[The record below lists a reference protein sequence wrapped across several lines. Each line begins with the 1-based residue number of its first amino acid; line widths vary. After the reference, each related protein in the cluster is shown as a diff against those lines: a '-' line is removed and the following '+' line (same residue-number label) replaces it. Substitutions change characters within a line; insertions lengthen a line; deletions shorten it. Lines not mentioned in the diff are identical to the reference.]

1 MKQLT
6 RLSYIL
12 FSFLGLLVFTISSC
26 NKEMGMSLGSPDE
39 NLGLTL
45 VDSLSIST
53 STAQL
58 EYLPTANTGTLL
70 VGKTNHPVIGET
82 IASTYFRLA
91 LTSFTND
98 IPENA
103 TFESVDLVLT
113 PHASKY
119 YYGDTLQPQ
128 TFHVHE
134 VTETIEPKTIPTIPG
149 IVNTPVYVTG
159 ATIFSDQEFG
169 YDATALGTLA
179 FNPRVNSGD

>member
-12 FSFLGLLVFTISSC
+12 FSFSGLLLFTISSC

-39 NLGLTL
+39 NLGVTL

-53 STAQL
+53 STVQL

-70 VGKTNHPVIGET
+70 VGTTNHPYIGTT
-82 IASTYFRLA
+82 IASTYLTLA
-91 LTSFTND
+91 LTTFTND

-113 PHASKY
+113 PHAS
-119 YYGDTLQPQ
+119 Q
-128 TFHVHE
+128 H
-134 VTETIEPKTIPTIPG
+134 
-149 IVNTPVYVTG
+149 
-159 ATIFSDQEFG
+159 
-169 YDATALGTLA
+169 
-179 FNPRVNSGD
+179 